1 MKKIILVFALLLLLL
16 PQYSESSQGVN
27 VSIHAQSITTP
38 GNDFYVYVMVENITD
53 FNAADYLITYNSSV
67 FAVSEVCNGSIEGI
81 SIPLNF
87 SVNSTEGVCRIV
99 QHMGV
104 EGISGTGYLAKIL
117 FSCIGEGSSYLNIQG
132 NLSDAEGNSIPATWS
147 GKEILSTSTILRVEM
162 PSQVSGDFNASIS
175 IYNVRDFGSVN
186 MTIIYNDSFLYP
198 EEVENGLL
206 GGAEIN
212 VSYSI
217 GEGRL
222 SLVGVGG
229 GAGGSGCI
237 AKIKFGTKRV
247 GITAINITD
256 VTISNYSSFRINAFI
271 ENKSVF
277 IESESTGYPVADFI
291 WAPLQPKDTDEVKF
305 NSSSSYDI
313 NGFIVNWTWNFG
325 DGNVSY
331 EQNPSH
337 QYADDGTYNVT
348 LTVRDNDGYASNI
361 SYLISVSNVEPSAHF
376 TFSPLNPSE
385 GDTIY
390 FSDMSSDS
398 DGSVINWTWNFGDG
412 NVSYEQN
419 PSHQYA
425 DDGTYNVTLTVRDN
439 DGAVNS
445 SSAEVIFSENHP
457 PYAPSSPSPPD
468 GETDAGINII
478 LSWQCSD
485 VDGDPLTYDI
495 YFGTYGNM
503 QKISS
508 NQTATTL
515 SPGTLDHETT
525 YYWKVVAWDS
535 RGAKNESN
543 WHFITKGNTPPSK
556 PVIKGPS
563 SGYAGYSLTFK
574 ASSTDADGDEIRYGF
589 DWNNDGTEDQWT
601 NYHASGADGSITHSW
616 AGEGTYYV
624 KVRAEDK
631 YGAKSEWSDVK
642 VINIQIYTPPPPPP
656 QSPPDADFSFVI
668 EDLTVSFSDMSSDSD
683 GSVVNWTWNFGD
695 GNVSYEQ
702 NPSHQY
708 GKYGSYNVVL
718 TVTDNDGLTDEAS
731 KKVEI
736 ENVAVPDVVVKSI
749 DILPSSPH
757 EGEKMEFV
765 IKISN
770 EGNGDAL
777 NVTISYM
784 LDGKLL
790 NSSSLGKLS
799 AGESIEKSF
808 YLNAAKGS
816 HEFSASVSDG
826 INVDKK
832 TINFEVLAAGKKT
845 FPLWV
850 LGVIASLGVAAG
862 TYIAWRKLKK

>member
-162 PSQVSGDFNASIS
+162 PSQVSDDFNASIS

-337 QYADDGTYNVT
+337 KYADDGTYNVT

-398 DGSVINWTWNFGDG
+398 DGSVVNWTWNFGDG

-419 PSHQYA
+419 PSHKYA

-503 QKISS
+503 QKI
-508 NQTATTL
+508 
-515 SPGTLDHETT
+515 
-525 YYWKVVAWDS
+525 
-535 RGAKNESN
+535 
-543 WHFITKGNTPPSK
+543 
-556 PVIKGPS
+556 
-563 SGYAGYSLTFK
+563 
-574 ASSTDADGDEIRYGF
+574 
-589 DWNNDGTEDQWT
+589 T
-601 NYHASGADGSITHSW
+601 N
-616 AGEGTYYV
+616 
-624 KVRAEDK
+624 
-631 YGAKSEWSDVK
+631 
-642 VINIQIYTPPPPPP
+642 
-656 QSPPDADFSFVI
+656 
-668 EDLTVSFSDMSSDSD
+668 
-683 GSVVNWTWNFGD
+683 
-695 GNVSYEQ
+695 
-702 NPSHQY
+702 
-708 GKYGSYNVVL
+708 
-718 TVTDNDGLTDEAS
+718 
-731 KKVEI
+731 
-736 ENVAVPDVVVKSI
+736 
-749 DILPSSPH
+749 
-757 EGEKMEFV
+757 
-765 IKISN
+765 
-770 EGNGDAL
+770 
-777 NVTISYM
+777 
-784 LDGKLL
+784 
-790 NSSSLGKLS
+790 
-799 AGESIEKSF
+799 
-808 YLNAAKGS
+808 
-816 HEFSASVSDG
+816 
-826 INVDKK
+826 
-832 TINFEVLAAGKKT
+832 
-845 FPLWV
+845 
-850 LGVIASLGVAAG
+850 GVFL
-862 TYIAWRKLKK
+862 

>member
-104 EGISGTGYLAKIL
+104 GGISGTGYLAKIL

-217 GEGRL
+217 GEERL

-313 NGFIVNWTWNFG
+313 NGFIV
-325 DGNVSY
+325 
-331 EQNPSH
+331 
-337 QYADDGTYNVT
+337 
-348 LTVRDNDGYASNI
+348 
-361 SYLISVSNVEPSAHF
+361 
-376 TFSPLNPSE
+376 
-385 GDTIY
+385 
-390 FSDMSSDS
+390 
-398 DGSVINWTWNFGDG
+398 NWTWNFGDG

-695 GNVSYEQ
+695 GNVSYEK

-784 LDGKLL
+784 LDGKIL

-799 AGESIEKSF
+799 EGESIEKSF
-808 YLNAAKGS
+808 YLNAARGS